1 MTVISSVKNLEALS
15 LTVVAEFDA
24 GVGRVWQIWEDPRQ
38 LERWWG
44 PPTWPA
50 TFEKHEFVPGGEA
63 SYYMTGPEGEKA
75 RGWWRFVTIN
85 APHRLEFDD
94 GFADDNG
101 DPVADMGTIHGV
113 VTLEP
118 IGDRTRMTIMSTF
131 EAEEQMEKVVAMG
144 MEEGMR
150 EALGQVDAILAES
163 VNACGATQADDG
175 GNLPRSSAKP
185 CSGLHSRRYYA
196 VWHSRTVTRRTATS
210 ACTTRS
216 MVTRGPASPRCC

>member
-1 MTVISSVKNLEALS
+1 MTVTNSVKNLEALS

-24 GVGRVWQIWEDPRQ
+24 GVERVWQVWEDPRL

-50 TFEKHEFVPGGEA
+50 TFETHEFVPGGAA
-63 SYYMTGPEGEKA
+63 SYFMTGPEGEKP
-75 RGWWRFVTIN
+75 RGWWRFTAID

-101 DPVADMGTIHGV
+101 DPVADMGAGHAV

-118 IGDRTRMTIMSTF
+118 VGDRTRMTILSTF
-131 EAEEQMEKVVAMG
+131 ESEEQMEKILAMG

-163 VNACGATQADDG
+163 VNA
-175 GNLPRSSAKP
+175 
-185 CSGLHSRRYYA
+185 
-196 VWHSRTVTRRTATS
+196 
-210 ACTTRS
+210 
-216 MVTRGPASPRCC
+216 